1 MIKWVLRRAIDKVE
15 REWKYDASHMRDMID
30 ASPRATWLA
39 SQATLL
45 LAAALVGAVGLAA
58 PAAAQ
63 VSAQP
68 AAATVYTMTP
78 ERIAASTAALVG
90 LIGAVIGGLA
100 LAGSVGRIGTGNG
113 RRGAIVA
120 LVLGPIGL
128 VIGGLVVATADG
140 GVGTGN
146 GLAGGV
152 VAMMVGLIGMALGGL
167 ALARSRRTADRLTD
181 VPHVCASATDAL
193 DSRRVSFR

>member
-1 MIKWVLRRAIDKVE
+1 MIEWVLRRAIDL
-15 REWKYDASHMRDMID
+15 A
-30 ASPRATWLA
+30 ATAVVGGVALA
-39 SQATLL
+39 ST
-45 LAAALVGAVGLAA
+45 AAAHA
-58 PAAAQ
+58 
-63 VSAQP
+63 SAQP
-68 AAATVYTMTP
+68 AATPVYTMTP

-90 LIGAVIGGLA
+90 LVAAITGGLA
-100 LAGSVGRIGTGNG
+100 LARSAGRIGNGNG

-120 LVLGPIGL
+120 LVLAPIGL

-167 ALARSRRTADRLTD
+167 ALARARRAG
-181 VPHVCASATDAL
+181 
-193 DSRRVSFR
+193 